1 MDSGT
6 DESRRRRWAPAFAF
20 AAAGVLNLY
29 PLVGVL
35 GAARL
40 QSLYGVPV
48 PSGDLELLMRHRAV
62 LLGLVGATL
71 LCAALR
77 PVLRPF
83 AALLGLVSMLSFV
96 ALGAAAAAPGAAIM
110 RVLWADVI
118 GSLVL
123 LAAAASALRRGP
135 A

>member
-1 MDSGT
+1 MASGT
-6 DESRRRRWAPAFAF
+6 DGSARERGSAFGF

-48 PSGDLELLMRHRAV
+48 PAGDLELLMRHRAV

-71 LCAALR
+71 ICSALR
-77 PVLRPF
+77 PALRPL
-83 AALLGLVSMLSFV
+83 AAAVGLVSMLTFV
-96 ALGAAAAAPGAAIM
+96 ALGAAADAPGPAVV

-123 LAAAASALRRGP
+123 LAAAAPSLRRRP